1 MHSMIPRA
9 ISAAISRRGLM
20 LAERRRAHL
29 VELYKTGRWKR
40 YFDEHEFLSRMREA
54 VHEVEL
60 WTAAM
65 APWDEPSA
73 APPDTSAPA
82 AAAGPEF
89 RIAAAAE
96 PAPGAAAHG
105 VVVPAGVLGE
115 IAPDQ
120 SRGASGVLS

>member
-9 ISAAISRRGLM
+9 ISAETSRKGLM

-65 APWDEPSA
+65 APWNEPAA
-73 APPDTSAPA
+73 APVAAAPA
-82 AAAGPEF
+82 AAPEF

-96 PAPGAAAHG
+96 ASAGGADAMI
-105 VVVPAGVLGE
+105 VPAGVLGE

-120 SRGASGVLS
+120 SLGAPGALS